1 MEIIVLRRFSGIV
14 GVLILLASSI
24 YYSLFPEMIAM
35 YLPAFVVGA
44 AIVLY
49 AVAVH
54 RKFILGL
61 LKGKAVK
68 YSANSMIYIMIVLST
83 LALINFISF
92 RNHKRIDTTE
102 SKAYSLTPQS
112 QQILK
117 DLNEPVSIYA
127 FYRTNNPRRNR
138 FERLL
143 RLYRYHSNF
152 VQYEIIDPVEQ
163 PGLIR
168 EKGIKQEELG
178 KKIDGLA
185 LIERGGRQVRV
196 FNANE
201 QGLTNAIVEA
211 SRKTRK
217 VIYFVQGHGEKDLQA
232 TGGRG
237 LSLVRSLLESEYYEV
252 KNLFMRDDGK
262 IPDDCT
268 VLVIA
273 GPVKRLF
280 DYELSALQDLL
291 KRGGRMLFLLDPGSD
306 SGISEVISKVGL
318 RFHNNYI
325 IDPQHNYLGDS
336 LNIAVFSYSD
346 HKITRG
352 WNNKFFTIFPVV
364 SSVEWYD
371 ISDPR
376 LFNDNIAKTSRYSWG
391 DTNPDD
397 RTFDSTTDASGPLT
411 VASLA
416 FKKLLADEVEGVTLQ
431 EGEEREFRVVLV
443 GDSDFITDNYLQ
455 AQTNENF
462 FLNIINW
469 LAQEEELVSIRE
481 RTISEQSFMLSKKE
495 ILVIFYSVLSL
506 PILIVIAGIVVWLRR
521 RTL

>member
-1 MEIIVLRRFSGIV
+1 MQRFSGII
-14 GVLILLASSI
+14 GVLVLLASSI
-24 YYSLFPEMIAM
+24 FYSLFPEMKEVYI
-35 YLPAFVVGA
+35 PAFLAGT
-44 AIVLY
+44 AIVFY
-49 AVAVH
+49 AIIIH
-54 RKFILGL
+54 RKLILNL
-61 LKGKAVK
+61 LKGRAVK
-68 YSANSMIYIMIVLST
+68 YSTNSIIYIVIVLST

-102 SKAYSLTPQS
+102 SQSYSLAPQS

-117 DLNEPVSIYA
+117 ELNESVSISA
-127 FYRTNNPRRNR
+127 FYRKNNPLRNK

-152 VQYEIIDPVEQ
+152 IEYEIIDPVEQ
-163 PGLIR
+163 PGVIR

-178 KKIDGLA
+178 KKIDGLT

-196 FNANE
+196 FNATE

-211 SRKTRK
+211 SRQRRK
-217 VIYFVQGHGEKDLQA
+217 VIYFLQGHGEKDMQA

-252 KNLFMRDDGK
+252 KNLFIQDDGK

-268 VLVIA
+268 VLIAA
-273 GPVKRLF
+273 GPMKRLF
-280 DYELSALQDLL
+280 EYELSALQELL
-291 KRGGRMLFLLDPGSD
+291 NRAGRILFLLDPGSD
-306 SGISEVISKVGL
+306 SGISEVLSKVGL
-318 RFHNNYI
+318 RFHDNYI
-325 IDPQHNYLGDS
+325 IDPRHNYLGDS
-336 LNIAVFSYSD
+336 LNITVFSYSD
-346 HKITRG
+346 HKISRG
-352 WNNKFFTIFPVV
+352 WNNKFYTIFPVA

-371 ISDPR
+371 IGDPR

-397 RTFDSTTDASGPLT
+397 RTFDSGTDAPGPLT

-416 FKKLLADEVEGVTLQ
+416 FKKLVADEVEGLMLQ
-431 EGEEREFRVVLV
+431 EGETREFRVVLI
-443 GDSDFITDNYLQ
+443 GDSDFITDNYLH

-462 FLNIINW
+462 FLNIVNW

-481 RTISEQSFMLSKKE
+481 RTVSGQGFMLTKKE
-495 ILVIFYSVLSL
+495 ILVIFYSVLTL
-506 PILIVIAGIVVWLRR
+506 PILIIIAGIIVWLRR